1 MAPLS
6 FTQRLPLALSSLFRI
21 LFNGQYAAQVHALDQ
36 APISNPAPIANLA
49 TTSAPV
55 APSAPIAPTAPVAP
69 VAPVTVVTSAA
80 SVDSALQL
88 LSLLQREARF
98 IDFTQE
104 NVANYSDA
112 DIGAAARVVHAG
124 CRKVLQEHV
133 SLEAIRSESEGSR
146 ITLNAGF
153 DSHANRLTGNVVGNA
168 PYTGTLAHAGWRAS
182 SVNLPQL
189 APGMDARILAAAE
202 VEL

>member
-1 MAPLS
+1 MTPLS

-21 LFNGQYAAQVHALDQ
+21 LFNGQYAAQVQALDQ
-36 APISNPAPIANLA
+36 TPAAATVVAPTVAP
-49 TTSAPV
+49 TVAPV
-55 APSAPIAPTAPVAP
+55 TPVVP
-69 VAPVTVVTSAA
+69 VAPVTPVAVVTQTA

-124 CRKVLQEHV
+124 CRKVLQEHI
-133 SLEAIRSESEGSR
+133 SLAAIRTEGEGSR
-146 ITLNAGF
+146 ISLNAGF
-153 DSHANRLTGNVVGNA
+153 DSHAIRLTGNVVGNA
-168 PYTGTLAHAGWRAS
+168 PYTGTLAHAGWRATA
-182 SVNLPQL
+182 VNLPQL
-189 APGMDARILAAAE
+189 AQGMDAHILAAAE

>member
-1 MAPLS
+1 MTPLS

-21 LFNGQYAAQVHALDQ
+21 LLNGQYAAQVQALDQ
-36 APISNPAPIANLA
+36 TPAAATVVAPTVAPAVAPVTPAV
-49 TTSAPV
+49 PV
-55 APSAPIAPTAPVAP
+55 APIVPVAP
-69 VAPVTVVTSAA
+69 VAVVTQAA

-124 CRKVLQEHV
+124 CRKVLQEHI
-133 SLEAIRSESEGSR
+133 SLAAIRTEGEGSR
-146 ITLNAGF
+146 ISLNAGF
-153 DSHANRLTGNVVGNA
+153 DSHAIRLTGNVVGSA
-168 PYTGTLAHAGWRAS
+168 PYTGTLAHAGWRATA
-182 SVNLPQL
+182 VNLPQL
-189 APGMDARILAAAE
+189 AQGMDAHILAAAE

>member
-1 MAPLS
+1 MTPLS

-21 LFNGQYAAQVHALDQ
+21 LLNGQYAAQVQALDQ
-36 APISNPAPIANLA
+36 TPAATPAVAPTVAP
-49 TTSAPV
+49 TVAPV
-55 APSAPIAPTAPVAP
+55 TPVVP
-69 VAPVTVVTSAA
+69 VAPVTPVAVVTQTA

-124 CRKVLQEHV
+124 CRKVLQEHI
-133 SLEAIRSESEGSR
+133 SLAAIRTEGEGSR
-146 ITLNAGF
+146 VTLNAGF
-153 DSHANRLTGNVVGNA
+153 DSHAIRLTGNVVGSA
-168 PYTGTLAHAGWRAS
+168 PYTGTLAHAGWRATA
-182 SVNLPQL
+182 VNLPQL
-189 APGMDARILAAAE
+189 AQGMDAHILAAAE

>member
-1 MAPLS
+1 MTPLS

-21 LFNGQYAAQVHALDQ
+21 LLNGQYAAQVRALDQ
-36 APISNPAPIANLA
+36 
-49 TTSAPV
+49 TSAATPATPAVPSLAPVLAPETPATPV
-55 APSAPIAPTAPVAP
+55 APIAPVAP
-69 VAPVTVVTSAA
+69 VAVVTQAA

-124 CRKVLQEHV
+124 CRKVLQEHI
-133 SLEAIRSESEGSR
+133 SLAAIRTEGEGSR
-146 ITLNAGF
+146 ISLNAGF
-153 DSHANRLTGNVVGNA
+153 DSHAIRLTGNVVGSA
-168 PYTGTLAHAGWRAS
+168 PYTGTLAHAGWRATA
-182 SVNLPQL
+182 VNLPQL
-189 APGMDARILAAAE
+189 AQGMDARILAAAE

>member
-1 MAPLS
+1 MTPLS

-21 LFNGQYAAQVHALDQ
+21 LLNGQYAAQVQALDQ
-36 APISNPAPIANLA
+36 
-49 TTSAPV
+49 TSAAAPATPA
-55 APSAPIAPTAPVAP
+55 APSLAPVLAP
-69 VAPVTVVTSAA
+69 ETPAAPVTPVTPVAVVTQAA

-124 CRKVLQEHV
+124 CRKVLQEHI
-133 SLEAIRSESEGSR
+133 SLAAIRTEGEGSR
-146 ITLNAGF
+146 VTLNAGF
-153 DSHANRLTGNVVGNA
+153 DSHAIRLTGNVVGSA
-168 PYTGTLAHAGWRAS
+168 PYTGTLAHAGWRATA
-182 SVNLPQL
+182 VNLPQL
-189 APGMDARILAAAE
+189 AHGMDAHILAAAE